1 MIEFIDDLDVWAQC
15 PTDWL
20 WVYDKLI
27 VARKQNISAGPAG
40 IPVQGSKEEY
50 ETRIKNLY
58 KNKLQP
64 DPEWWP
70 DTTKEVRK

>member
-1 MIEFIDDLDVWAQC
+1 
-15 PTDWL
+15 
-20 WVYDKLI
+20 
-27 VARKQNISAGPAG
+27 
-40 IPVQGSKEEY
+40 VQGSKEEY